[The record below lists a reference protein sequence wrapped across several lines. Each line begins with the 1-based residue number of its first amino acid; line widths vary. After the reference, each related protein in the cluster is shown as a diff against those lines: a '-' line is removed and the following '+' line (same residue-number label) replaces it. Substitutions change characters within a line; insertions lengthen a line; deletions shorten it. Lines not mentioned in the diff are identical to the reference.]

1 MTGLLVSVRNAEEAA
16 TAVLAGA
23 DLIDVKEPLAGSL
36 GAASPDAVAD
46 VMLTVGGRRP
56 TSIAPGELREN
67 VAWSQYAERLS
78 QVNLP
83 RFVKFGLAGCWRP
96 RPDKERDELI
106 ERWRTALAPLPATVG
121 PVAVLYA
128 DWQAAESPPPEI
140 ILHCAKELHCRALLI
155 DTFDKR
161 GPGLLGVLP
170 LDELADCV
178 RAARDADMLVVL
190 GGQIREEY
198 LVRLLAMEPD
208 YIAVR
213 GAVCRGDRTGAVD
226 RARVEHFRS
235 RMIRAASG
243 AAFASPTVPPGGQ

>member
-56 TSIAPGELREN
+56 TSIALGELREN

-140 ILHCAKELHCRALLI
+140 ILHCAKELHCLRCSSTHSTNAV
-155 DTFDKR
+155 R
-161 GPGLLGVLP
+161 
-170 LDELADCV
+170 DCSAPYRSTSWPIV
-178 RAARDADMLVVL
+178 FAPCAMPTCWSCSAARFAKNISFGCCQWNRIILPCAGPYVAA
-190 GGQIREEY
+190 I
-198 LVRLLAMEPD
+198 
-208 YIAVR
+208 
-213 GAVCRGDRTGAVD
+213 
-226 RARVEHFRS
+226 ARVRS
-235 RMIRAASG
+235 IG
-243 AAFASPTVPPGGQ
+243 ALSIFARE